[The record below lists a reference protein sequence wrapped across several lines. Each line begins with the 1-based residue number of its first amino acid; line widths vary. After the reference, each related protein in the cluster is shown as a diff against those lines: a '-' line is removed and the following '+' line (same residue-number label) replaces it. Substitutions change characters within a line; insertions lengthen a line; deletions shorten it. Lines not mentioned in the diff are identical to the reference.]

1 MGSVMHRNE
10 PLREAGVPSA
20 RRVSDRM
27 RHSFVSGPQL
37 HESTLTPAAIV
48 GFSDSA
54 WPAEPGWRF
63 AAVGTASI
71 LVGNTAI
78 AERTMSHQTVLV
90 IDDERDIRELLTIT
104 LGRMDLQV
112 DAVGTVSEAR
122 RALSERSYDLCFTDM
137 RLPDGTGHEILEY
150 ISANHPETPAAMIT
164 AYGNVDAAVNALK
177 AGAFDFVS
185 KPVDIQML
193 RQLVRTALRLA
204 EERRSGKA
212 AAKAGNAGERLVGDS
227 PAMQQVRATIA
238 KLARNQAPVYIAGE
252 SGVGKEL
259 VARLIHEQ
267 GPRAS
272 GPFIPVNCGA
282 IPSELMES
290 EFFGHKRG
298 SFTGAHTDKEGLF
311 QAAHGGTLF
320 LDEVAELPLHMQ
332 VKLLRAIQEKAVRP
346 IGAREEVPV
355 DVRILSATHKNLA
368 ALVEQGQFRQDL
380 FYRINVIELRVPP
393 LRERRGDVPLL
404 ANHILL
410 GLARKDGGRP
420 SQLSPE
426 AQRALESYD
435 FPGNVRE
442 LENILERA
450 TAMCDGE
457 RIDAADLM
465 LPQRQPRAEGV
476 PPAAGHPAAPAAAPS
491 PASATADGGLDDYI
505 SNLERSAI
513 MKALEESRYNKTA
526 AAKKLGITFRALR
539 YKLKKLGID

>member
-1 MGSVMHRNE
+1 M
-10 PLREAGVPSA
+10 SA
-20 RRVSDRM
+20 
-27 RHSFVSGPQL
+27 
-37 HESTLTPAAIV
+37 
-48 GFSDSA
+48 
-54 WPAEPGWRF
+54 
-63 AAVGTASI
+63 
-71 LVGNTAI
+71 
-78 AERTMSHQTVLV
+78 QTVLV
-90 IDDERDIRELLTIT
+90 VDDERDIRELLTIT

-112 DAVGTVSEAR
+112 DAVGTVGEAR
-122 RALSERSYDLCFTDM
+122 RALGERSYDLCFTDM
-137 RLPDGTGHEILEY
+137 RLPDGTGHEVIEL
-150 ISANHPETPAAMIT
+150 ISAEHPDTPVAMIT
-164 AYGNVDAAVNALK
+164 AYGNVDAAVSALK

-193 RQLVRTALRLA
+193 RRLVRTALTLA
-204 EERRSGKA
+204 EEKRSGHA
-212 AAKAGNAGERLVGDS
+212 ASARQDSNERLIGDS
-227 PAMQQVRATIA
+227 SAMQQVRSTIG

-272 GPFIPVNCGA
+272 GPFVPVNCGA

-290 EFFGHKRG
+290 EFFGHRKG
-298 SFTGAHTDKEGLF
+298 SFTGAAGDKEGLF
-311 QAAHGGTLF
+311 QAANGGTLF

-368 ALVEQGQFRQDL
+368 TLVEQGQFRQDL

-393 LRERRGDVPLL
+393 LRERRGDVTLL
-404 ANHILL
+404 SNFVLRQLAAKSGDSPGQLL
-410 GLARKDGGRP
+410 PAAL
-420 SQLSPE
+420 Q
-426 AQRALESYD
+426 ALESYD

-450 TAMCDGE
+450 MAMCDGDQ
-457 RIDAADLM
+457 IDVSDLM
-465 LPQRQPRAEGV
+465 LPQRTARPTAEAIPAMAGTAPMA
-476 PPAAGHPAAPAAAPS
+476 PPSAPA
-491 PASATADGGLDDYI
+491 ASATADGGLDDYI
-505 SNLERSAI
+505 SNLERTAI
-513 MKALEESRYNKTA
+513 IKALEESRYNKTA

>member
-1 MGSVMHRNE
+1 
-10 PLREAGVPSA
+10 
-20 RRVSDRM
+20 
-27 RHSFVSGPQL
+27 
-37 HESTLTPAAIV
+37 
-48 GFSDSA
+48 
-54 WPAEPGWRF
+54 
-63 AAVGTASI
+63 
-71 LVGNTAI
+71 
-78 AERTMSHQTVLV
+78 MSQQTVLV

-112 DAVGTVSEAR
+112 DAVGTVADAR
-122 RALSERSYDLCFTDM
+122 RALEERSYDLCFTDM
-137 RLPDGTGHEILEY
+137 RLPDGTGHEVIEL
-150 ISANHPETPAAMIT
+150 IAAKHPDMPVAMIT
-164 AYGNVDAAVNALK
+164 AYGNVDAAVSALK

-185 KPVDIQML
+185 KPVDIQIL

-204 EERRSGKA
+204 EEKRAGGG
-212 AAKAGNAGERLVGDS
+212 AAKVPNAADRLIGDS
-227 PAMQQVRATIA
+227 PAMQQVRSTIG

-267 GPRAS
+267 GPRAA
-272 GPFIPVNCGA
+272 GPFVPVNCGA

-290 EFFGHKRG
+290 EFFGHRKG
-298 SFTGAHTDKEGLF
+298 SFTGAVSDKEGLF
-311 QAAHGGTLF
+311 QAANGGTLF

-346 IGAREEVPV
+346 IGAREEIPV

-404 ANHILL
+404 AGYILRQ
-410 GLARKDGGRP
+410 LAAKSGGNP
-420 SQLSPE
+420 GSLLPA
-426 AQRALESYD
+426 AQQALDSYD

-450 TAMCDGE
+450 MAMCDGE
-457 RIDAADLM
+457 QIDLADLM
-465 LPQRQPRAEGV
+465 LPQRMPRIAETALPPPLGAPSATPMP
-476 PPAAGHPAAPAAAPS
+476 PPAPAP
-491 PASATADGGLDDYI
+491 TADGGLDDYI
-505 SNLERSAI
+505 SNIERTAI
-513 MKALEESRYNKTA
+513 IKALEESRYNKTA

>member
-1 MGSVMHRNE
+1 
-10 PLREAGVPSA
+10 
-20 RRVSDRM
+20 
-27 RHSFVSGPQL
+27 
-37 HESTLTPAAIV
+37 
-48 GFSDSA
+48 
-54 WPAEPGWRF
+54 
-63 AAVGTASI
+63 
-71 LVGNTAI
+71 
-78 AERTMSHQTVLV
+78 MSQQTVLV

-112 DAVGTVSEAR
+112 DAVGTVAEAR
-122 RALSERSYDLCFTDM
+122 RALADKTYDLCFTDM
-137 RLPDGTGHEILEY
+137 RLPDGTGHEIVEH
-150 ISANHPETPAAMIT
+150 IAANHPDMPVAMIT

-204 EERRSGKA
+204 EEKRSGKS
-212 AAKAGNAGERLVGDS
+212 AAKAGGAGERLVGDS
-227 PAMQQVRATIA
+227 SAMQLVRSTIA

-267 GPRAS
+267 GPRAP
-272 GPFIPVNCGA
+272 GPFVPVNCGA

-290 EFFGHKRG
+290 EFFGHRKG
-298 SFTGAHTDKEGLF
+298 SFTGAGADKEGLF

-404 ANHILL
+404 ASHILQ
-410 GLARKDGGRP
+410 GLARKDGSAPR
-420 SQLSPE
+420 QLLPE
-426 AQRALESYD
+426 ARQALESYD

-457 RIDAADLM
+457 YIDASDLM
-465 LPQRQPRAEGV
+465 LPQRAPRTE
-476 PPAAGHPAAPAAAPS
+476 AAPVTSGQHNPAPATPS
-491 PASATADGGLDDYI
+491 PSSATGDGGLDDYI
-505 SNLERSAI
+505 SNLERGAI